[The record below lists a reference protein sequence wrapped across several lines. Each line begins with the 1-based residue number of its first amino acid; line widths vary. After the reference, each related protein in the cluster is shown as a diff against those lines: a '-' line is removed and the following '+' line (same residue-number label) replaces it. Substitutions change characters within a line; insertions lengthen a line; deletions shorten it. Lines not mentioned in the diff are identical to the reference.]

1 MCTQV
6 FLRFALMLN
15 QPTNQPNPVQSTNQC
30 KPVLQPN
37 NQTESM
43 DGQFFEMVRLNVH
56 IWQYKE
62 SMDMLETNPV
72 AYQDY
77 NADQPS
83 QPNQPNQP
91 NQPPTKSCLLVKST
105 TRQVVCQFVTDLA
118 LCVLKL
124 GLTVVGGACLACL
137 VALLY
142 DYTLNKV
149 CLDEVCPNKGLVQL
163 IFSYA
168 SFVITFVLLAYCESC
183 WASVQ
188 RWTSSS
194 ATSSSKQVEVQD
206 S

>member
-15 QPTNQPNPVQSTNQC
+15 PLINQPNPVQSTNQC

-43 DGQFFEMVRLNVH
+43 DGQFFEMVHLNVH
-56 IWQYKE
+56 IWQYKKNL
-62 SMDMLETNPV
+62 DMLETNPV
-72 AYQDY
+72 AYKDY
-77 NADQPS
+77 NADQPSQPS

-91 NQPPTKSCLLVKST
+91 PTTSCSLVKST
-105 TRQVVCQFVTDLA
+105 TRQVVCRFVTDLA
-118 LCVLKL
+118 LCVLNL
-124 GLTVVGGACLACL
+124 GLTVVGGACFACL

-149 CLDEVCPNKGLVQL
+149 CPDEVCPHKGVVQL
-163 IFSYA
+163 FFSYA
-168 SFVITFVLLAYCESC
+168 SFVIAFVLLAYCESC
-183 WASVQ
+183 WAFVQ
-188 RWTSSS
+188 RCTSSS
-194 ATSSSKQVEVQD
+194 ATSSSKQVKVHD